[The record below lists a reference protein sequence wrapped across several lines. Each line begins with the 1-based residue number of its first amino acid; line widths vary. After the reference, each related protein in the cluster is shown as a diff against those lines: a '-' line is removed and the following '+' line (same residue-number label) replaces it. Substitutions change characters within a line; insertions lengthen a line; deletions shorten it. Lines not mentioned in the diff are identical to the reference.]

1 MYCFW
6 WNVLVVTEI
15 VFFSTLSS
23 THKLLLSSC
32 VFSINFLSVPCAV
45 REVRRHVG
53 YRLFLSTVIRWP
65 LHFLFS
71 FLVLFLSVYLSPRSG
86 QSNSWLSSVELFG
99 TWRSIFV
106 LNLLPLSTLKAPEK
120 TTLSTQ
126 FQGVGECEKNGNCV
140 CFCWS
145 VNVVLKPLTI
155 SPTTS
160 FSVSI
165 GYCINRISVKK
176 NVLFLVE
183 CAGGHR
189 NRVFLNSIIDPQAPV
204 VNVRFFY
211 YFSKCPLCSQGGP
224 KTRGLST
231 VLIHCHLLTDP
242 LSFFFLFLFL
252 SVYLSPRSG
261 QSNSWLSSVE
271 LFGTWR
277 SIFVL
282 NLLTLSTLK
291 APEKTTLSTQ
301 FQGTGRLRKE
311 RELCLLLLKFKC
323 SF

>member
-32 VFSINFLSVPCAV
+32 VFSIKFLSVPCAV

-53 YRLFLSTVIRWP
+53 YRLFLSTVIPWP

-71 FLVLFLSVYLSPRSG
+71 FLV
-86 QSNSWLSSVELFG
+86 
-99 TWRSIFV
+99 
-106 LNLLPLSTLKAPEK
+106 
-120 TTLSTQ
+120 
-126 FQGVGECEKNGNCV
+126 
-140 CFCWS
+140 
-145 VNVVLKPLTI
+145 
-155 SPTTS
+155 
-160 FSVSI
+160 
-165 GYCINRISVKK
+165 
-176 NVLFLVE
+176 
-183 CAGGHR
+183 
-189 NRVFLNSIIDPQAPV
+189 
-204 VNVRFFY
+204 
-211 YFSKCPLCSQGGP
+211 
-224 KTRGLST
+224 
-231 VLIHCHLLTDP
+231 
-242 LSFFFLFLFL
+242 LFL

-311 RELCLLLLKFKC
+311 REFCLLLLKFKC
-323 SF
+323 SFKTSPTTSFSISNRLLYQSNQCEKECIVFGGMCWWSQKSCFSQLYHRPTSSCCHRAFFLLCF